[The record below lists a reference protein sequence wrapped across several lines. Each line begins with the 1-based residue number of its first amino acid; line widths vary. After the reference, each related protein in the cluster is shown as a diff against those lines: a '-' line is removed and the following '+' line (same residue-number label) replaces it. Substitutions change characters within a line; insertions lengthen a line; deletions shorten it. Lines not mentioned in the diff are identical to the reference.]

1 MAFFVNNRLQI
12 PPGWPR
18 QRLPAGV
25 DQKQKGVAWLELLW
39 TNQVKPVFPGLVNKV
54 QEGERE
60 LLKAPLSGQL
70 WGTFS
75 NLQDNQ
81 KIALGNNNNT
91 EEKNKNDLTAPSPLE
106 TAPNFALKTE
116 KQFRLRWNFTLMSAL
131 IFGFPPRQTFL
142 SRLSENFPLPISSPP
157 PLYLSSWNWCPNSD

>member
-1 MAFFVNNRLQI
+1 M
-12 PPGWPR
+12 
-18 QRLPAGV
+18 
-25 DQKQKGVAWLELLW
+25 ELLW

-54 QEGERE
+54 LERERE

-91 EEKNKNDLTAPSPLE
+91 EEKNKNDLTTPSPLE

-116 KQFRLRWNFTLMSAL
+116 KQFRLR
-131 IFGFPPRQTFL
+131 
-142 SRLSENFPLPISSPP
+142 
-157 PLYLSSWNWCPNSD
+157 